1 MKVKKLTAL
10 ALALAMMFA
19 LVACAT
25 SDQPTP
31 TSGSSSSDPTP
42 AANNPGEDAP
52 APPPPAEKKTVYV
65 LVKVLGNQYWSVVEA
80 GARKAGEDLGCNV
93 VIIGTAAESEVEKQ
107 VALLQDA
114 VSAKADAIVIAPL
127 DRKAMAAPVS
137 EQFKSNIPMIL
148 IDSSV
153 DTEDYSAAYL
163 TDNIAAGR
171 LAAETM
177 LAKLK
182 AIGTPEDKE
191 GVIAVTIGST
201 GSQAIID
208 RDDGFKEYWDAN
220 APATWKVL
228 WDEIKVNDG
237 DTQKAVTFGQD
248 FITAYPNLIGLFA
261 PNNGS
266 TVGFVKA
273 LEESGRTDITM
284 VGFDFSAEME
294 AIVRNSDYNVATILQ
309 RQYFMGYDGVAK
321 ALEIANGGTVTE
333 KVVDTGV
340 MVVDNANVD
349 SQEVQNIVNGG

>member
-1 MKVKKLTAL
+1 MNKMKRLTAL
-10 ALALAMMFA
+10 ALALLMVLAMA
-19 LVACAT
+19 ACSTPAVST
-25 SDQPTP
+25 TPTP
-31 TSGSSSSDPTP
+31 DATAAASEEPTP
-42 AANNPGEDAP
+42 AA
-52 APPPPAEKKTVYV
+52 KKTIYV
-65 LVKVLGNQYWSVVEA
+65 LVKVLGNQYWSVVDA

-93 VIIGTAAESEVEKQ
+93 VIVGTAAESEVEKQ

-114 VSAKADAIVIAPL
+114 VSAQADGIVIAPL

-137 EQFKSNIPMIL
+137 DQFKAGIPIIL

-182 AIGTPEDKE
+182 AVGTPEDKE
-191 GVIAVTIGST
+191 GVIAITIGSA

-208 RDDGFKEYWDAN
+208 RNEGFKEYWDAN
-220 APATWKVL
+220 APAAWKVL
-228 WDEIKVNDG
+228 WDEVKVNDG
-237 DTQKAVTFGQD
+237 DTQRALTFGQD
-248 FITAYPNLIGLFA
+248 FITAYPNLIGFFA

-294 AIVRNSDYNVATILQ
+294 AIVRNSSYNVATILQ
-309 RQYFMGYDGVAK
+309 RQYFMGYDGVAM
-321 ALEIANGGTVTE
+321 ALELANGGTVSE
-333 KVVDTGV
+333 KVIDTGV

-349 SQEVQNIVNGG
+349 SAEVQNVVTGG

>member
-1 MKVKKLTAL
+1 MKKLTAL
-10 ALALAMMFA
+10 ALALTMMFS
-19 LVACAT
+19 LVACST
-25 SDQPTP
+25 TP
-31 TSGSSSSDPTP
+31 APSAAPSGSAAPSASGAPSEAPT
-42 AANNPGEDAP
+42 AD
-52 APPPPAEKKTVYV
+52 KKTVYV
-65 LVKVLGNQYWSVVEA
+65 LVKVLGNQYWSIVEA

-93 VIIGTAAESEVEKQ
+93 VIVGTAAESDVEKQ

-114 VSAKADAIVIAPL
+114 VSAQADAIVIAPL

-137 EQFKSNIPMIL
+137 EQFKSGIPMIL

-163 TDNIAAGR
+163 TDNIAAGK

-177 LAKLK
+177 IAKLK
-182 AIGTPEDKE
+182 AAGTPEDKE

-208 RDDGFKEYWDAN
+208 RDAGFKEYWDAN
-220 APATWKVL
+220 APANWKVL
-228 WDEIKVNDG
+228 WDEVKVNDG
-237 DTQKAVTFGQD
+237 DAQKALTFGQD

-273 LEESGRTDITM
+273 LEESGRKDITM

-294 AIVRNSDYNVATILQ
+294 AVVRNPEFNVATILQ

-321 ALEIANGGTVTE
+321 ALELANGGEVTE

-349 SQEVQNIVNGG
+349 SEDVLNIVGGK

>member
-1 MKVKKLTAL
+1 MKKLTAL
-10 ALALAMMFA
+10 ALALAMMFT
-19 LVACAT
+19 LVACT
-25 SDQPTP
+25 TPTP
-31 TSGSSSSDPTP
+31 SASPSGSTAPSASDPAASPSTP
-42 AANNPGEDAP
+42 T
-52 APPPPAEKKTVYV
+52 AEKKTVYV

-93 VIIGTAAESEVEKQ
+93 VIVGTAAESEVEKQ

-137 EQFKSNIPMIL
+137 EQFKSGIPMIL

-163 TDNIAAGR
+163 TDNIAAGK

-182 AIGTPEDKE
+182 AAGTPEDKE

-237 DTQKAVTFGQD
+237 DAQKALTFGQD

-273 LEESGRTDITM
+273 LEESGRKDITM

-294 AIVRNSDYNVATILQ
+294 AIVRNADYNVATILQ

-321 ALEIANGGTVTE
+321 ALELANGGTVTE

-349 SQEVQNIVNGG
+349 SAEVQNVINGG

>member
-1 MKVKKLTAL
+1 MKRLIAL
-10 ALALAMMFA
+10 ALAFAMMLTLA
-19 LVACAT
+19 AC
-25 SDQPTP
+25 S
-31 TSGSSSSDPTP
+31 TP
-42 AANNPGEDAP
+42 AAAP
-52 APPPPAEKKTVYV
+52 AAEPAAPAAEPAAPAAEPAAPAAEPAAEQKTIYV

-80 GARKAGEDLGCNV
+80 GARKAAQDLGCNV
-93 VIIGTAAESEVEKQ
+93 VIVGTAAESEVEKQ

-114 VSAKADAIVIAPL
+114 VSAQADAIVIAPL
-127 DRKAMAAPVS
+127 DRKAMVAPIS
-137 EQFKSNIPMIL
+137 EQFTSGIPIIL

-171 LAAETM
+171 LAAEAM
-177 LAKLK
+177 IAKLK
-182 AIGTPEDKE
+182 AAGAAEDKE

-208 RDDGFKEYWDAN
+208 RDEGFKEYWDAN
-220 APATWKVL
+220 APAAWKVL
-228 WDEIKVNDG
+228 WDEVKVNDG
-237 DTQKAVTFGQD
+237 DAQKALTFGQD
-248 FITAYPNLIGLFA
+248 FMTAYPNLIGLFA

-273 LEESGRTDITM
+273 LEESGRTDIAM

-294 AIVRNSDYNVATILQ
+294 AIVRNADYSVATILQ

-321 ALEIANGGTVTE
+321 ALELANGGSVAE

-349 SQEVQNIVNGG
+349 STEVQNIVKGG